1 MNFDHRSS
9 VLGRSDADDMPARCR
24 REILFFVSPRVID
37 FDCFLPTAVQM
48 KHDRPDWCVRF
59 VTFSRENFEFIA
71 ENATLVEALNRTGT
85 LHYLG
90 WETKTS
96 RIGSLLSRLFAF
108 FRIAF
113 WILRLPRPILFLG
126 LPFTTE
132 PYAVWRWIAR
142 LRGGKA
148 VTLWKYRSP
157 DMALH
162 RFRKVRKVPPKGNP
176 RSFVASKFSTDA
188 DLFVHYHDDE
198 ETNIEWAR
206 PYGRLDN
213 IPELKIGMPQ
223 YFPAWMT
230 LIDDEVAKAR
240 QDFKVLGIP
249 ENAEF
254 YATFPAKVWSAE
266 SLRDDN
272 AIIWTFELA
281 CRLLLKDRPHAVI
294 LMRPH
299 PKAIETPYYLDLLEE
314 AGPMQARISLLH
326 PEVLLKLSHRAV
338 FNNPTNIMFSCFEGR
353 LIDVSDYHPEHYEEF
368 GDRSL
373 ADGYGPVYLNPR
385 RADFE
390 TALNA
395 LIDSDEPFEDP
406 KVCER
411 RDRLLARN
419 PADLSRLLDWMECYE
434 TNNTERESEPIRQ

>member
-9 VLGRSDADDMPARCR
+9 TIGQSVADDRPIDCQ
-24 REILFFVSPRVID
+24 REIIFFVSPRVID

-48 KHDRPDWCVRF
+48 KHERPAWRIRF

-71 ENATLVEALNRTGT
+71 ENATMVEALNRTGT

-90 WETKTS
+90 WETETS
-96 RIGSLLSRLFAF
+96 RVGALFSRLMAF
-108 FRIAF
+108 IRVAF
-113 WILRLPRPILFLG
+113 WILRSPMPVLFLG

-148 VTLWKYRSP
+148 VTLWKFRSP

-162 RFRKVRKVPPKGNP
+162 RFRKVRKTPPKGNL
-176 RSFVASKFSTDA
+176 RSFVASKFAKDA

-223 YFPAWMT
+223 FFPAWKAV
-230 LIDDEVAKAR
+230 IDDEVAKAR
-240 QDFKVLGIP
+240 QDFKALGIP
-249 ENAEF
+249 EDAEF

-272 AIIWTFELA
+272 AIVWTFDLA
-281 CRLLLKDRPHAVI
+281 CRLLLKERPRAVI

-299 PKAIETPYYLDLLEE
+299 PKAIETPYYLEILEE
-314 AGPMQARISLLH
+314 AGPMRARLSFLH

-338 FNNPTNIMFSCFEGR
+338 FNNPTNIMFSCFDGK
-353 LIDVSDYHPEHYEEF
+353 LIDVSDYHPEHYDEF

-385 RADFE
+385 SPEFE
-390 TALNA
+390 TAFKA
-395 LIDSDEPFEDP
+395 LIDSDEPFENP
-406 KVCER
+406 KAHER
-411 RDRLLARN
+411 RDSLLTRN
-419 PADLSRLLDWMECYE
+419 PTDLSGLLDWMETYE
-434 TNNTERESEPIRQ
+434 TNMPQQESEPVPQ